1 MFTTRPEIRG
11 TFGVVAST
19 HWIATQ
25 IAMRM
30 LELGGNAFDAA
41 CAGGFAL
48 QVAEPHLNGPGGDAP
63 ILLWSAEAGEA
74 RVICGQGPAPRAATI
89 GAVRALGLDLVP
101 GTGLVPA
108 VVPGAFDAWMRL
120 LAEHGTL
127 PLATVME
134 PAIAY
139 AAGGVPVLP
148 RLEATLTA
156 VERLFRA
163 HWPDSAALWL
173 AGGLPR
179 TGALLRNPALART
192 YARLVAEAEAA
203 GRGDRRATVEAARR
217 VWSDGFVAGAV
228 DAFCRGRR
236 VLDISGRENP
246 GFLDGGDLAG
256 WRAPVEEPV
265 GLRRGAETVLK
276 CGPWSQ
282 GPAMLQA
289 LGILAADDLGAL
301 DPAGP
306 DHVHLLAEAAKL
318 AFADREAFYGDPAH
332 VAVPLGV
339 LLSADYARARRALV
353 GERASARFRP
363 GSVPGHG
370 HPPDFEAAL
379 GRRREDGLLAAY
391 GAGEPLVQPMA
402 APARAMPPVGDTSA
416 IVVADRHGNMVAAT
430 PSGGWLQ
437 ASPAI
442 PELGFCLG
450 TRGQSFWLDPAAPN
464 ALAPGK
470 RPRTTLTPTLVLRDG
485 RAALAMGSP
494 GGDQQ
499 DQWQLQAL
507 VRHLDHGMDLQA
519 AIDHPSFH
527 VEQWP
532 SSFYPRGAVPQRLK
546 LESRFPEA
554 TVAALA
560 ARGHDTRTV
569 EPWSEGRLCAVAAG
583 DGVLRAAASPRGM
596 QAYAAGR

>member
-1 MFTTRPEIRG
+1 VFTTRPEIRG
-11 TFGVVAST
+11 TFGVAAST

-25 IAMRM
+25 VAMRM

-63 ILLWSAEAGEA
+63 ILLHRADRGESL
-74 RVICGQGPAPRAATI
+74 VLCGQGPAPRAATI
-89 GAVRALGLDLVP
+89 GAVRALGVDLVP
-101 GTGLVPA
+101 GTGLLPA

-120 LAEHGTL
+120 LAEHGSL
-127 PLATVME
+127 PLSTVLA

-148 RLEATLTA
+148 RLNATLAA
-156 VERLFRA
+156 VERLFRG
-163 HWPDSAALWL
+163 HWTDSAALYL
-173 AGGLPR
+173 AGGVPA
-179 TGALLRNPALART
+179 TGSLLRNPVLART
-192 YARLVAEAEAA
+192 YARIVEEAEAA
-203 GRGDRRATVEAARR
+203 SADRREAVEAARR
-217 VWSDGFVAGAV
+217 IWSDGFVAAAV
-228 DAFCRGRR
+228 DRFCRGRR
-236 VLDISGRENP
+236 VMDITGRENP
-246 GFLDGGDLAG
+246 GFLTGDDLAG
-256 WRAPVEEPV
+256 WRAPAEEPV
-265 GLRRGAETVLK
+265 ALRRGRATVLK

-282 GPAMLQA
+282 GPAMLQV
-289 LGILAADDLGAL
+289 LRMLEGDDLAAL

-306 DHVHLLAEAAKL
+306 DHVHLLAEAIKL
-318 AFADREAFYGDPAH
+318 AFADREAFYGDPLH
-332 VAVPLGV
+332 VAVPLSE
-339 LLSADYARARRALV
+339 LLSPAYAAARRAMV
-353 GERASARFRP
+353 GERASAEFRP
-363 GSVPGHG
+363 GVVHGHG

-391 GAGEPLVQPMA
+391 GAGEPLVQPQA
-402 APARAMPPVGDTSA
+402 ADARAIPPVGDTSA

-437 ASPAI
+437 ASPTI

-450 TRGQSFWLDPAAPN
+450 TRGQSFWLDPASPN
-464 ALAPGK
+464 ALAPGR
-470 RPRTTLTPTLVLRDG
+470 RPRTTLTPTLVLEDG
-485 RAALAMGSP
+485 RAVLAMGSP

-519 AIDHPSFH
+519 AIDHPTFH

-532 SSFYPRGAVPQRLK
+532 SSFYPRGAVRQRLK

-554 TVAALA
+554 TFSALA
-560 ARGHDTRTV
+560 ARGHDVKPV
-569 EPWSEGRLCAVAAG
+569 EPWSEGRLCAVAS
-583 DGVLRAAASPRGM
+583 DGTVLRAAASPRGM
-596 QAYAAGR
+596 QAYAGGR